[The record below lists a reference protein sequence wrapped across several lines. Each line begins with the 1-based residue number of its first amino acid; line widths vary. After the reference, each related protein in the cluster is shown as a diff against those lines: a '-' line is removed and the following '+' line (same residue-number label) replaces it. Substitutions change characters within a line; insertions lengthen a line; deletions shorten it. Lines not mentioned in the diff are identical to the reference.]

1 MVNILH
7 FQELAVQELTVLDRT
22 VQEPS
27 GSLTDMDGWMDGWMD
42 VYNLVQFYVLTVAAS
57 LLQLTN
63 LDHVIPIPGTQ

>member
-27 GSLTDMDGWMDGWMD
+27 GSLTDMDGWMD